1 MYNLKYYIPFLL
13 AGTLLINLPLQSQE
27 NCKCPEAESLR
38 APMGYYFNSG
48 QLDSASFYARKL
60 LNYKN
65 TACII
70 FYQGWMAQIA
80 IAEKNTGAARL
91 FLAEE
96 EKLLKEKNCNQD
108 LYVRHYSTLAKMYLE
123 LNQQDSFVIAGLKG
137 IDAATKAKDYYGLS
151 RANTDLASAFSSIGQ
166 TAKAIFYYRNAMAAA
181 KQQNKVPSLVASVA
195 TRLANSYLD
204 LYKET
209 STSSY
214 ADSASILGLEA
225 MSIAEKSK
233 DILAFL
239 EANETMA
246 GYSLQTGK
254 TSEAIR
260 YAEII
265 IKSSPRGVHLF
276 DRITYAGFS
285 KKAAALYQMKK
296 YEESGIMADSALQ
309 YATAF
314 NPQMM
319 ISAYENIY
327 LASKANGDSTRGLN
341 AYEKMVAIRDSLFS
355 VEKNNA
361 ITELEKKYN
370 QAKNENTIRDLS
382 KKKQIYLLLSIA
394 GILALLAIGF
404 YVRQQSLKHKKVVL
418 ETEQRLNQARMNPHF
433 FFNTLTTLQ
442 KLALQENHGEVMA
455 GNLAR
460 FSNIMR
466 ETLEST
472 YKEYISIEQEIDFLT
487 QYLEVQKVHYP
498 DAFSYEIVA
507 AGDLETDELQIPP
520 MIIQP
525 FVENSIEHAFAG
537 LQYKGEIKVAFHLLN
552 KELLIEITDNGKGL
566 PSPGQKNSD
575 HISRATQI
583 IRDRVYLLNRK
594 LKTRA
599 GYQITNNENK
609 PGVLVAIHL
618 PLIYKDQIKKSST

>member
-1 MYNLKYYIPFLL
+1 MCNRKYNILFLL
-13 AGTLLINLPLQSQE
+13 AGSLLINLPLHTQE
-27 NCKCPEAESLR
+27 PCHCPEAESLR

-65 TACII
+65 SACII

-108 LYVRHYSTLAKMYLE
+108 LYVRHYSTLARMYME
-123 LNQQDSFVIAGLKG
+123 LNQHDSLVITGLKG

-151 RANTDLASAFSSIGQ
+151 RANTDLAAAFSSIGQ
-166 TAKAIFYYRNAMAAA
+166 TTKAIFYYRNAMAAA
-181 KQQNKVPSLVASVA
+181 KLQDKVPSLVASVA
-195 TRLANSYLD
+195 TRLANSYLE
-204 LYKET
+204 LFKI
-209 STSSY
+209 SKKAVY
-214 ADSASILGLEA
+214 ADSAAILGLEA
-225 MSIAEKSK
+225 LTIAEKSK
-233 DILAFL
+233 DFLAFL

-254 TSEAIR
+254 TADAIR
-260 YAEII
+260 YAEVII
-265 IKSSPRGVHLF
+265 NSSPRGVHLF
-276 DRITYAGFS
+276 DRITYTGFS
-285 KKAAALYQMKK
+285 KKAAALYQLKK
-296 YEESGIMADSALQ
+296 YVESGIMADSALQ

-319 ISAYENIY
+319 IDAYENIY
-327 LASKANGDSTRGLN
+327 QAAKASSNSTRGLA
-341 AYEKMVAIRDSLFS
+341 AYEKMVSIRDSLFS
-355 VEKNNA
+355 VEKNKA

-370 QAKNENTIRDLS
+370 QAKNENTIRDLA
-382 KKKQIYLLLSIA
+382 KMKQIYFLLAIA

-404 YVRQQSLKHKKVVL
+404 YVRQQSLKHKKIVL
-418 ETEQRLNQARMNPHF
+418 ETEQRLNRARMNPHF
-433 FFNTLTTLQ
+433 FFNTLTSIQ
-442 KLALQENHGEVMA
+442 KLVLQEKNGEVMA

-472 YKEYISIEQEIDFLT
+472 YKEYISIEQEIEFLT
-487 QYLEVQKVHYP
+487 QYLEVQKVHFP
-498 DAFSYEIVA
+498 GIFNYEIFT
-507 AGDLETDELQIPP
+507 AGELESDELLIPP

-537 LQYKGEIKVAFHLLN
+537 LSYTGEIKVSFQKKN
-552 KELLIEITDNGKGL
+552 KELLIIITDNGKGL
-566 PSPGQKNSD
+566 PSPDQKNNE

-583 IRDRVYLLNRK
+583 IRDRIYLLNRK
-594 LKTRA
+594 LKTKA
-599 GYQITNNENK
+599 AYQISNCENK
-609 PGVLVAIHL
+609 QGAQVTIQL
-618 PLIYKDQIKKSST
+618 PLIYKD

>member
-1 MYNLKYYIPFLL
+1 
-13 AGTLLINLPLQSQE
+13 
-27 NCKCPEAESLR
+27 
-38 APMGYYFNSG
+38 MGYYFNSG

-65 TACII
+65 SACII

-108 LYVRHYSTLAKMYLE
+108 LYVRHYSTLARMYME
-123 LNQQDSFVIAGLKG
+123 LNQHDSLVITGLKG

-151 RANTDLASAFSSIGQ
+151 RANTDLAAAFSSIGQ
-166 TAKAIFYYRNAMAAA
+166 TTKAIFYYRNAMAAA
-181 KQQNKVPSLVASVA
+181 KLQDKVPSLVASVA
-195 TRLANSYLD
+195 TRLANSYLE
-204 LYKET
+204 LFKI
-209 STSSY
+209 SKKAVY
-214 ADSASILGLEA
+214 ADSAAILGLEA
-225 MSIAEKSK
+225 LTIAEKSK
-233 DILAFL
+233 DFLAFL

-254 TSEAIR
+254 TADAIR
-260 YAEII
+260 YAEVII
-265 IKSSPRGVHLF
+265 NSSPRGVHLF
-276 DRITYAGFS
+276 DRITYTGFS
-285 KKAAALYQMKK
+285 KKAAALYQLKK
-296 YEESGIMADSALQ
+296 YVESGIMADSALQ

-319 ISAYENIY
+319 IDAYENIY
-327 LASKANGDSTRGLN
+327 QAAKASSNNTRGLA
-341 AYEKMVAIRDSLFS
+341 AYEKMVSIRDSLFS
-355 VEKNNA
+355 VEKNKA

-370 QAKNENTIRDLS
+370 QAKNENTIRDLA
-382 KKKQIYLLLSIA
+382 KMKQIYFLLAIA

-404 YVRQQSLKHKKVVL
+404 YVRQQSLKHKKIVL
-418 ETEQRLNQARMNPHF
+418 ETEQRLNRARMNPHF
-433 FFNTLTTLQ
+433 FFNTLTSIQ
-442 KLALQENHGEVMA
+442 KLVLQEKNGEVMA

-472 YKEYISIEQEIDFLT
+472 YKEYISIEQEIEFLT
-487 QYLEVQKVHYP
+487 QYLEVQKVHFP
-498 DAFSYEIVA
+498 GTFTYEITT
-507 AGDLETDELQIPP
+507 DKELECDELLIPP

-537 LQYKGEIKVAFHLLN
+537 LSYTGEIKVSFQKKN
-552 KELLIEITDNGKGL
+552 KELLIIITDNGKGL
-566 PSPGQKNSD
+566 PSPDQKNNE

-583 IRDRVYLLNRK
+583 IRDRIYLLNRK
-594 LKTRA
+594 LKTKA
-599 GYQITNNENK
+599 AYQISNCENK
-609 PGVLVAIHL
+609 QGAQVTIQL
-618 PLIYKDQIKKSST
+618 PLIYKD